1 MSSVYIAFVVKWYQI
16 MIQSPR
22 PHDQTTKQPQ
32 RSTTDAAILLLLT
45 IADTT
50 WRTFVPTIGGTI
62 LGVWLDALFGT
73 APLIT
78 TITIIAG
85 FATSA
90 LLIMLQIRRVRRQ
103 R

>member
-1 MSSVYIAFVVKWYQI
+1 MT
-16 MIQSPR
+16 QSPR
-22 PHDQTTKQPQ
+22 PKDQTTKQPQ
-32 RSTTDAAILLLLT
+32 RSMTDAAILLLLT

-62 LGVWLDALFGT
+62 LGVWLDTMFGT

-78 TITIIAG
+78 TIAIIVG

-90 LLIMLQIRRVRRQ
+90 LLITLQIRKVRRQ